1 MPEQQYKREIE
12 EILRLA
18 DESEQPDFTNVSYE
32 EESSVF
38 QYYFMKLKNI
48 LTNLEI
54 KELMELQKPR
64 MLS

>member
-48 LTNLEI
+48 LKI
-54 KELMELQKPR
+54 RVWP
-64 MLS
+64 